1 MDVDQKLSIGELR
14 VDGEMTI
21 YRASE
26 VAQTLFAS
34 VRAQA
39 GDVSL
44 DLSDVTEFDTAGL
57 QLVLMAR
64 RMVEANGHRLDVV
77 QPSECV
83 LDVLELCNVALT
95 MTERRLHHDRRGTA
109 HLHRGKPRAAA
120 RDGSSLARM
129 RAG

>member
-1 MDVDQKLSIGELR
+1 MDLDLSSDELR

-21 YRASE
+21 YRANE

-57 QLVLMAR
+57 QLVLLAR

-77 QPSECV
+77 QASECV
-83 LDVLELCNVALT
+83 AEVLKLCNVALT
-95 MTERRLHHDRRGTA
+95 VESVQ
-109 HLHRGKPRAAA
+109 AA
-120 RDGSSLARM
+120 S
-129 RAG
+129 

>member
-1 MDVDQKLSIGELR
+1 MDLDQKLSMGELR

-21 YRASE
+21 YRANE

-34 VRAQA
+34 VRAHA

-44 DLSDVTEFDTAGL
+44 DLSEVTEFDTAGL

-64 RMVEANGHRLDVV
+64 RLVEANGHRLDVV

-83 LDVLELCNVALT
+83 AEVLGLCNVALT
-95 MTERRLHHDRRGTA
+95 SEPA
-109 HLHRGKPRAAA
+109 RAT
-120 RDGSSLARM
+120 S
-129 RAG
+129 

>member
-1 MDVDQKLSIGELR
+1 MDQDHKLSIGELR

-21 YRASE
+21 YRAAE

-34 VRAQA
+34 VRAHA
-39 GDVSL
+39 GDVHL

-64 RMVEANGHRLDVV
+64 RLVEANGHCLEVV

-83 LDVLELCNVALT
+83 AEVLKLCNVALT
-95 MTERRLHHDRRGTA
+95 TDPTQ
-109 HLHRGKPRAAA
+109 AAA
-120 RDGSSLARM
+120 
-129 RAG
+129 

>member
-1 MDVDQKLSIGELR
+1 MDVDQKLSMGELR

-21 YRASE
+21 YRATE

-39 GDVSL
+39 GDVNL

-77 QPSECV
+77 LSDIGDPYR
-83 LDVLELCNVALT
+83 T
-95 MTERRLHHDRRGTA
+95 
-109 HLHRGKPRAAA
+109 PRVPNHEQDA
-120 RDGSSLARM
+120 S
-129 RAG
+129 

>member
-1 MDVDQKLSIGELR
+1 MDLDQKLSGGALR

-21 YRASE
+21 YRAGE
-26 VAQTLFAS
+26 VAQTLFAA
-34 VRAQA
+34 VRAHA

-64 RMVEANGHRLDVV
+64 RMVEAKGHRLDIV

-83 LDVLELCNVALT
+83 NEVLNLCNVALK
-95 MTERRLHHDRRGTA
+95 TESV
-109 HLHRGKPRAAA
+109 RAA
-120 RDGSSLARM
+120 S
-129 RAG
+129 

>member
-1 MDVDQKLSIGELR
+1 MDLDQKLSMGELR

-21 YRASE
+21 YRATE
-26 VAQTLFAS
+26 VAQTLFDA

-44 DLSDVTEFDTAGL
+44 DMSDVTEFDTAGL

-64 RMVEANGHRLDVV
+64 RMVEASGHRLDVV

-83 LDVLELCNVALT
+83 IDVLQLCNVALT
-95 MTERRLHHDRRGTA
+95 TDDA
-109 HLHRGKPRAAA
+109 QVA
-120 RDGSSLARM
+120 S
-129 RAG
+129 

>member
-1 MDVDQKLSIGELR
+1 MDSDQDIKSAGGELR
-14 VDGEMTI
+14 VNGEMTI

-26 VAQTLFAS
+26 VAQTLFAA
-34 VRAQA
+34 VRAHD

-64 RMVEANGHRLDVV
+64 RMTEARGRRLDVV

-83 LDVLELCNVALT
+83 VDVLKLCNVP
-95 MTERRLHHDRRGTA
+95 HGT
-109 HLHRGKPRAAA
+109 GPSTVSQAA
-120 RDGSSLARM
+120 S
-129 RAG
+129 